1 MKTFGEF
8 YREKVLSRKDLE
20 ERTLPSSS
28 EEVLVEKDLFGWKL
42 RIDGKT
48 APCRSEVE
56 ARFIGIFL
64 EAGLTELMVPRDDD
78 YLREILPELEK
89 MKARLE
95 QVFEHYTQGIL
106 DRRTREHLRQKVYA
120 QLIQ

>member
-20 ERTLPSSS
+20 ERALPSSS

-42 RIDGKT
+42 RVDGKT

-64 EAGLTELMVPRDDD
+64 EAGMTELMVPKDDD

-89 MKARLE
+89 MKVRLE
-95 QVFEHYTQGIL
+95 QVFEHYAQGI
-106 DRRTREHLRQKVYA
+106 RNPRTREILKQKVYV
-120 QLIQ
+120 QLLQ